1 MQSNIS
7 VISAKLS
14 QLHQL
19 YENYQIKYNTNTNH
33 IDAINLLQDTAQI
46 NFRQTANTV
55 LANHMVELWIR
66 IHNLTKLYNYI
77 RSDETIANLMICGI
91 DDTIDKY
98 TGILVNQPDIK
109 PVAKRIIGF
118 DLKSNI
124 YGAIVNLPAFI
135 MFSLIAKR
143 VVRFNYASIVIL
155 PLSFGISKYCYNKMR
170 AFIKNKENEWV
181 KNLVLADPN
190 SMPKYIAYLCKED
203 LLMHILI
210 AKPTYINYAEDYST
224 DVCTQVIGLFPLLIK
239 YVKNQRY
246 EYCKAAVENYGSC
259 ISHIKNQTDN
269 LCMLAIINDVDSIR
283 HIVNPSIHI
292 AEFAVGCDV
301 NAIKHI
307 RSDIID
313 KSDVLRNIRET
324 TMIRP

>member
-7 VISAKLS
+7 VMDTKLS

-19 YENYQIKYNTNTNH
+19 YDDCQIKYNTNINH
-33 IDAINLLQDTAQI
+33 IDALNLLQDSTNQI
-46 NFRQTANTV
+46 NSRQTANIT
-55 LANHMVELWIR
+55 LANHMADLQIR
-66 IHNLTKLYNYI
+66 IHNLTKLYDYI
-77 RSDETIANLMICGI
+77 RSDEAIANLMICGI

-109 PVAKRIIGF
+109 PISRF
-118 DLKSNI
+118 NLKNHI
-124 YGAIVNLPAFI
+124 YGVIANLPAFI
-135 MFSLIAKR
+135 MFSWIAKR
-143 VVRFNYASIVIL
+143 IIRFNYASIVIL
-155 PLSFGISKYCYNKMR
+155 PLSFGISKYCYNRMH
-170 AFIKNKENEWV
+170 AFIKNKEKEWV
-181 KNLVLADPN
+181 KNLVLTNPD

-210 AKPTYINYAEDYST
+210 AKPTYINYVEDYST
-224 DVCTQVIGLFPLLIK
+224 DVCTQVIGLFPPLIK

-246 EYCKAAVENYGSC
+246 VYCKAAVENYGPC
-259 ISHIKNQTDN
+259 IAHIKNQTDN

-283 HIVNPSIHI
+283 HIVNPSILVT
-292 AEFAVGCDV
+292 EFAVGCDV